1 MRSMFKSTQFLLVL
15 LAVLNPWPADGKA
28 FPYTFNR
35 NREVSLLTGSLV
47 TLGYAQYRLENK
59 SRVTSSEVEE
69 LSPGDIN
76 RFDRPWAGRF
86 DAEAAKRSDTALFS
100 SVALSPVYF
109 AVTNDWEIYKQILF
123 LGLEVNG
130 LSASVNQLSKGLVR
144 RHRPRAYPASNLGIE
159 SKDDQDQVNSFFS
172 GHASAISSNLFF
184 FGKVFNDLNQN
195 SSLCLPVWF
204 GVATIAALGS
214 WQRVLAGAHFPS
226 DVLLGYVWGGA
237 VGYWVPEM
245 HRADDT
251 KLAVTPFVDNE
262 MIGLNFRLSL

>member
-1 MRSMFKSTQFLLVL
+1 MLKAIPFLLVL
-15 LAVLNPWPADGKA
+15 LAFLRPWSVDGKE
-28 FPYTFNR
+28 FPYTFNT

-47 TLGYAQYRLENK
+47 TLGYAEYRLENK
-59 SRVTSSEVEE
+59 SRVTSGEVAE

-86 DAEAAKRSDTALFS
+86 DAEAAKRSDAALFS
-100 SVALSPVYF
+100 SLALSPVYF
-109 AVTNDWEIYKQILF
+109 AADTDWDTYKKILF
-123 LGLEVNG
+123 LGVEVNG
-130 LSASVNQLSKGLVR
+130 VAASVNQLSKGMVR
-144 RHRPRAYPASNLGIE
+144 RHRPRAYPASSLEIE

-195 SSLCLPVWF
+195 SALCLPVWF
-204 GVATIAALGS
+204 GVSTIAALGS

-226 DVLLGYVWGGA
+226 DVLLGYLWGGA

-245 HRADDT
+245 HRHDDT
-251 KLAVTPFVDNE
+251 KLTVTPFVDNQV
-262 MIGLNFRLSL
+262 IGLNIRLLL

>member
-1 MRSMFKSTQFLLVL
+1 MSRFKATQFVLVL
-15 LAVLNPWPADGKA
+15 LIVVNALPAASKE

-35 NREVSLLTGSLV
+35 NREVYLLTGSLA

-59 SRVTSSEVEE
+59 SRVTSEEVGD
-69 LSPGDIN
+69 LSVGDIN
-76 RFDRPWAGRF
+76 RLDRPWAGRF
-86 DAEAAKRSDTALFS
+86 DAEAAKRSDVALFS
-100 SVALSPVYF
+100 SLAISPVYF
-109 AVTNDWEIYKQILF
+109 AAATDWDTYKQILF
-123 LGLEVNG
+123 LGVEVNG
-130 LSASVNQLSKGLVR
+130 LSASVNQLSKGVVR

-159 SKDDQDQVNSFFS
+159 SKDDQDQANSFFS

-195 SSLCLPVWF
+195 SPLCLPVWV

-226 DVLLGYVWGGA
+226 DVLLGYMWGGA

-251 KLAVTPFVDNE
+251 KLAVTPFVDNQV
-262 MIGLNFRLSL
+262 IGLNFRLSL